1 MAAFN
6 LVADMYDPA
15 LKPRLLHKLLREH
28 VPDDKRAF
36 SDYSELSNVVSMIT
50 SHDLLSESSSSKDQ
64 KLIDSWKSAVDSWVN
79 RLFLLLSNDMPD
91 KCWAGIILLGVTCQ
105 RCSSSRFLASY
116 TEWLHKLLP
125 HMQTDSQFL
134 KVASCASIYD
144 LFSSTSS
151 FDLGRNLSHEVVPQT
166 QPFFL
171 FEMVTMSL
179 IR

>member
-144 LFSSTSS
+144 LFSR
-151 FDLGRNLSHEVVPQT
+151 LGRFQSVKKDGTSCAGKVI
-166 QPFFL
+166 QP
-171 FEMVTMSL
+171 VA
-179 IR
+179 